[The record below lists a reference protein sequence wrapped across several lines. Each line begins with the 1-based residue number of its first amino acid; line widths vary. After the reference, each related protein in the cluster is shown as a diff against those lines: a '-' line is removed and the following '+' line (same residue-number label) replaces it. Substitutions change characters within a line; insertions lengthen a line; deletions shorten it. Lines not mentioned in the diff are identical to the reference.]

1 MRQLDDDVSQCSD
14 SQSSLVQTVEPQH
27 TLEEV
32 IQLAALRNTN
42 SSDEDLFDDDPND
55 PDANVSNL
63 TRFSSDSDNEVEQV
77 GDRAQGA
84 IENAEV
90 DADNDAADRDFIP
103 VGTVERVPTST
114 EPGPS
119 STEPGQTVQLG
130 ESRSKKR
137 SLNPNKWARNIRK
150 LKHARGESYV
160 DSRGKLQ
167 PEKCVGKACSCRW
180 KCFDKLGKDH
190 ISTLFRNFHEL
201 GDTKQQDLYLNGCIK
216 STKPKRRRP
225 KSGEKNGARKSS
237 FEYFVRG
244 LDGDDKKVCQL
255 AFRSIFG
262 IGKTRF
268 EKIRTCEPII
278 PCDKRGK
285 HGNQKKMSIETR
297 EKIRAHIKSFPAR
310 SSHYSR
316 NQNPNKVYLSE
327 ELNVHLMW
335 LLYLKQYENDQYVKY
350 TSGKKHDM
358 KPVVKYKYYSN
369 IFLTEFNSG
378 FGSPRSDTCLK
389 CDQLQQQIENVKGD
403 EELVNQKSNERRL
416 HQSQADNGYTLLR
429 RKSNEALG
437 KNNFDMMTFDFQQ
450 NLPLPNLTSSDM
462 FYSRMLWVYNFGVH
476 NCNTAHSKIQRS
488 SSNKNSKIPGPY
500 ETV

>member
-1 MRQLDDDVSQCSD
+1 MKPLDRTMWCIGLVKVDIANATPRLSPCVDLTCLLHGKEFVQYGGLLTVKTRDEIIKHPLSFLNLVYPRPQSTDMNTEEALGLLMRQLDDDVSQCSD

-55 PDANVSNL
+55 PDVNVSNL

-103 VGTVERVPTST
+103 VGTVERVPTTST

-137 SLNPNKWARNIRK
+137 SLNPNKWARYIRK

-167 PEKCVGKACSCRW
+167 PEKCV
-180 KCFDKLGKDH
+180 
-190 ISTLFRNFHEL
+190 
-201 GDTKQQDLYLNGCIK
+201 
-216 STKPKRRRP
+216 
-225 KSGEKNGARKSS
+225 
-237 FEYFVRG
+237 
-244 LDGDDKKVCQL
+244 
-255 AFRSIFG
+255 
-262 IGKTRF
+262 
-268 EKIRTCEPII
+268 
-278 PCDKRGK
+278 
-285 HGNQKKMSIETR
+285 
-297 EKIRAHIKSFPAR
+297 AR

-327 ELNVHLMW
+327 ELNFHLMW

-369 IFLTEFNSG
+369 IFLTEFNIG

-416 HQSQADNGYTLLR
+416 HQSQVDNGYTLLR

-450 NLPLPNLTSSDM
+450 NLPL
-462 FYSRMLWVYNFGVH
+462 
-476 NCNTAHSKIQRS
+476 
-488 SSNKNSKIPGPY
+488 
-500 ETV
+500 

>member
-1 MRQLDDDVSQCSD
+1 MNTEEALGLLMRQLDDDVSQCSD

-55 PDANVSNL
+55 PDVNVSNL

-103 VGTVERVPTST
+103 VGTVERVPTTST

-119 STEPGQTVQLG
+119 STEPGQTLQLG

-167 PEKCVGKACSCRW
+167 PEKC
-180 KCFDKLGKDH
+180 L
-190 ISTLFRNFHEL
+190 
-201 GDTKQQDLYLNGCIK
+201 
-216 STKPKRRRP
+216 
-225 KSGEKNGARKSS
+225 
-237 FEYFVRG
+237 
-244 LDGDDKKVCQL
+244 
-255 AFRSIFG
+255 
-262 IGKTRF
+262 
-268 EKIRTCEPII
+268 
-278 PCDKRGK
+278 
-285 HGNQKKMSIETR
+285 
-297 EKIRAHIKSFPAR
+297 AR

-369 IFLTEFNSG
+369 IFLTEFNIV

-389 CDQLQQQIENVKGD
+389 CDQLQQQIENVKDD
-403 EELVNQKSNERRL
+403 EELC
-416 HQSQADNGYTLLR
+416 QS
-429 RKSNEALG
+429 KV
-437 KNNFDMMTFDFQQ
+437 K
-450 NLPLPNLTSSDM
+450 
-462 FYSRMLWVYNFGVH
+462 
-476 NCNTAHSKIQRS
+476 
-488 SSNKNSKIPGPY
+488 
-500 ETV
+500 